1 VLKAISQ
8 IPAGLL
14 MLHNAP
20 ALFDRLY
27 RFDWYSDQLRDWAG
41 SLNIQPDMQVLD
53 LGCGPGN
60 LTRELAAGGVRI
72 TGVDKSE
79 AMIKRA
85 KRPQSRAQFKVDN
98 ATGLDMGAASFDVV
112 LSASLINV
120 VPEPSALLSEM
131 ARVLGSHG
139 RASVLF
145 PTPQFDPAHAEQ
157 IITTRRLKP
166 FAAGAI
172 RLWAGKAR
180 KLDPAEVSQYFMTS
194 GFETPVVDRYLEGGL
209 AAVTAYASA

>member
-1 VLKAISQ
+1 MLKAISQ

-60 LTRELAAGGVRI
+60 LTRELAAGGVGI

-85 KRPQSRAQFKVDN
+85 KRPK
-98 ATGLDMGAASFDVV
+98 AARNSK
-112 LSASLINV
+112 S
-120 VPEPSALLSEM
+120 
-131 ARVLGSHG
+131 
-139 RASVLF
+139 
-145 PTPQFDPAHAEQ
+145 
-157 IITTRRLKP
+157 TTRRGWTWGRRHLTWFCLP
-166 FAAGAI
+166 
-172 RLWAGKAR
+172 R
-180 KLDPAEVSQYFMTS
+180 
-194 GFETPVVDRYLEGGL
+194 
-209 AAVTAYASA
+209 